1 MLETLSRGDPP
12 DACLVDTYLG
22 KERNRKREDYFLYE
36 PLGDQQGSVA
46 RETMHVDAC
55 EVFTGPAGYLPANNS
70 FERCLNN
77 DRITQCNIP
86 FFVWSG
92 RSSGRTPVANYHS
105 LRDPLRSTGNINLR
119 EERAMDT
126 FRTISTELATLIK
139 AVNDSFI
146 SDPIEVELFSAE
158 GGNPPCAL
166 GVFRVRKECA
176 RSVHTVRTQCAR
188 SSLILCTSLYPINT
202 RGCPPPAH
210 GLHVP
215 WPLRQDGLW
224 QQGAQGYPPSPIVVQ
239 GQHRCRRAHKGLPCP
254 LLCRSG
260 STPLSL
266 RKLLGS
272 F

>member
-139 AVNDSFI
+139 EVNDSFI

-176 RSVHTVRTQCAR
+176 YSAHRVRKEFTDSVYFTLPHQHQGMPSTSSWTACSLAPTPGWTMAAGGTGVPSQSHRGPGPTQR
-188 SSLILCTSLYPINT
+188 QTSPQGPSLS
-202 RGCPPPAH
+202 PA
-210 GLHVP
+210 LQIRFDP
-215 WPLRQDGLW
+215 
-224 QQGAQGYPPSPIVVQ
+224 
-239 GQHRCRRAHKGLPCP
+239 
-254 LLCRSG
+254 
-260 STPLSL
+260 PLS
-266 RKLLGS
+266 
-272 F
+272 